1 MPAPI
6 PWMAIATLGS
16 TLLPMLF
23 GGKGKQRQ
31 ETTQMVPPR
40 GYQSPMLGL
49 MDPLIMEML
58 MKNMKYMQ
66 SSRLPGGGRFGTGS
80 VDKIL
85 GLLGGQWDKL
95 LAGYNRPS
103 GIPGGI
109 RPATRGGMG

>member
-1 MPAPI
+1 MPF
-6 PWMAIATLGS
+6 PWMALATLGS
-16 TLLPMLF
+16 ALIPAIS
-23 GGKGKQRQ
+23 GAYGKGKQRQ

-103 GIPGGI
+103 SIGGARSPYRGGI
-109 RPATRGGMG
+109 G

>member
-1 MPAPI
+1 MPF
-6 PWMAIATLGS
+6 PWMALAMLGS
-16 TLLPMLF
+16 SLIPALA
-23 GGKGKQRQ
+23 GGKGKQQ
-31 ETTQMVPPR
+31 QVTTQQVPPR

-80 VDKIL
+80 IDKIL

-95 LAGYNRPS
+95 LAGYGPMGGVGGGRSPS
-103 GIPGGI
+103 RGGI
-109 RPATRGGMG
+109 G